1 KKIRAEKKKANIYL
15 WGRISSL
22 SIAYL
27 LSKKNI
33 KSVLL
38 ERDFLGAGASGRN
51 AGFLTGGSLSYFETL
66 VQKYGEK
73 KALEKWFYT
82 KGNIDLLKKE
92 LGLRENSESYLPKGT
107 LTLLRSS
114 DEKYEKAF
122 KLLESHKYPVKKVLS
137 PLKGFKQA
145 YLFEE
150 EAFNNPV
157 ETLSL
162 LRKKIES
169 FCEIKEGINVI
180 SIE

>member
-51 AGFLTGGSLSYFETL
+51 AGFLTGGSLSYFQTL
-66 VQKYGEK
+66 LQKYGEE

-92 LGLRENSESYLPKGT
+92 LGLQKNSKSYLPEGT
-107 LTLLRSS
+107 ITLLKNS

-122 KLLESHKYPVKKVLS
+122 KLLEMSKYPIKRIIS
-137 PLKGFKQA
+137 PLQDFKQA

-150 EAFNNPV
+150 EAFNNPM
-157 ETLSL
+157 ETL
-162 LRKKIES
+162 E
-169 FCEIKEGINVI
+169 
-180 SIE
+180 